1 MTLEDTPKSVPTDG
15 NLRIAFVPAGSNAK
29 SVAILNGGT
38 TKLITYSLT
47 PAGFNRGVTEETV
60 SDERL
65 TLRQLLEAAGTIGE
79 TLEVQYV
86 FGDAADVA
94 APALAEGVE
103 GTIVARYA
111 VPNATDFAVA
121 QKVDLIPIRCGR
133 QRKDAPTRNGVF
145 TKTQKLFVVGVV
157 ENDVAL
163 VA

>member
-1 MTLEDTPKSVPTDG
+1 MLEPTPKSVATDG
-15 NLRIAFVPAGSNAK
+15 NMRVAFVPSGSNPK

-47 PAGFNRGVTEETV
+47 PSGFNRGGSEETI

-65 TLRQLLEAAGTIGE
+65 TLKQLLEAAGVSTE

-86 FGDAADVA
+86 YGDAGDVA
-94 APALAEGVE
+94 STALAEGVE
-103 GTIVARYA
+103 GFIVARYA
-111 VPNATDFAVA
+111 LPNATDFAVA
-121 QKVDLIPIRCGR
+121 QKADIIPIRCGR

-157 ENDVAL
+157 ENDAAL
-163 VA
+163 IA